1 MQGWPEHMQDFPI
14 KAGQEI
20 TVTSDQ
26 SATATATLLP
36 INHPARI
43 SCLTSPDSALAG
55 SVCMG
60 TWLACSWQDFV
71 NAN

>member
-36 INHPARI
+36 MPHGPE
-43 SCLTSPDSALAG
+43 P
-55 SVCMG
+55 
-60 TWLACSWQDFV
+60 CSGLLFLHGRPGLH
-71 NAN
+71 APYKE